1 MVRFFHVA
9 RTYGGREVLS
19 DLTVTLGG
27 EIAVITGP
35 PGAGKSVLLRLLCG
49 LEAPSRGWITVDGLP
64 LAANRDEVLAAHRRR
79 LAIVPQRSLL
89 VEDRTAAENVA
100 LALEVQGVAR
110 DDAATRACGALAR
123 LDALGL
129 ADRRAASLST
139 GERRVVCVARALG
152 REDARLLIADDP
164 VAGLDVATAQRI
176 GRALAG
182 CAEAGATVVV
192 ASPQPGLP
200 GLGDARVL
208 FLDEGRLSWDSRG
221 ESTAEAS

>member
-27 EIAVITGP
+27 EIAVIAGP

-64 LAANRDEVLAAHRRR
+64 LTADGDEVLAAHRRR

-100 LALEVQGVAR
+100 LSLEVQGVTR
-110 DDAATRACGALAR
+110 DDAAARACGALAR

-129 ADRRAASLST
+129 ADRRAAALSA
-139 GERRVVCVARALG
+139 GERRVVCVARALC

-164 VAGLDVATAQRI
+164 VAGLDVATGQRI
-176 GRALAG
+176 GRALAER
-182 CAEAGATVVV
+182 AEAGATVVV
-192 ASPQPGLP
+192 ASQQPGLP

-221 ESTAEAS
+221 DSASEAS